1 MTISRSQTGKTVN
14 LKVPP
19 HLQHKVIRGSSPME
33 KKKPKEP
40 FLPANKKN
48 KGNYKLK
55 WVGAKQKG
63 VFKPVTSTALWK
75 FAPDVKD

>member
-1 MTISRSQTGKTVN
+1 
-14 LKVPP
+14 
-19 HLQHKVIRGSSPME
+19 ME
-33 KKKPKEP
+33 KKKPKEL

-48 KGNYKLK
+48 KGKYKLK

-63 VFKPVTSTALWK
+63 IFKPVTSTALWK

>member
-1 MTISRSQTGKTVN
+1 
-14 LKVPP
+14 
-19 HLQHKVIRGSSPME
+19 ME
-33 KKKPKEP
+33 KPKEKKEP

-48 KGNYKLK
+48 KGNYKRK

-63 VFKPVTSTALWK
+63 TFKPVTSQTLWK